1 MAGLET
7 VSQTLFLQ
15 FLQTLQEFTRTPP
28 PDRCDQGK
36 QKQID
41 RTYLID
47 TSALQHFSMN

>member
-1 MAGLET
+1 MTGFEI
-7 VSQTLFLQ
+7 VSQALFLQ
-15 FLQTLQEFTRTPP
+15 LLQTLQEFTRTPP
-28 PDRCDQGK
+28 PDWCDQGK